1 MTVETH
7 ETPVAEPLDADAALS
22 SAADARCTASE
33 DFVRA
38 ISDLLDTDPNDLLS
52 ELGYYDRGKQSAE
65 PAPLTA

>member
-7 ETPVAEPLDADAALS
+7 ETPVAEPQDADAALS
-22 SAADARCTASE
+22 SADTRCTASE

-52 ELGYYDRGKQSAE
+52 ELGYYDRGKQAAE
-65 PAPLTA
+65 PTPLTA

>member
-1 MTVETH
+1 MSFETH

-22 SAADARCTASE
+22 SADARCTASE

-52 ELGYYDRGKQSAE
+52 EFGYYERGKQAAE
-65 PAPLTA
+65 PTTLPT